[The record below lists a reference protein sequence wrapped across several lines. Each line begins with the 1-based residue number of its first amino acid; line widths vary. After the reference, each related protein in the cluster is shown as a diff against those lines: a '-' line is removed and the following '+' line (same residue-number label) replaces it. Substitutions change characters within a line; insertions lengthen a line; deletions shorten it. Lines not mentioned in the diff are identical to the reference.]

1 MQKFKSVE
9 ELVNQLKPEKPV
21 YCIRKNSI
29 KYAVKFFLNKFPGKI
44 LYAVKTNPHPEVIKT
59 IIESGVKQFDVASIE
74 EIKNIR
80 TFSNTAKCSFMHT
93 VKSRESIKEAYF
105 NYGVKT
111 FSLDTKDELIKIIES
126 TNNAKDLELFVR
138 VAVSNEHAE
147 IDLSK
152 KFGALTSEAIG
163 LLRLVKQHAKKI
175 GLSFHVGSQ
184 CMHPIS
190 YSKGINEIGNIIKKT
205 KIIPDYIN
213 VGGGFP
219 TIYPDLIP
227 QSLDNYFN
235 EINKS
240 LENLKLEKLP
250 EIICEPGRAIV
261 AESGSTIVRV
271 AVSNE
276 HAEIDLSK
284 KFGALTSEA
293 IGLLRLVKQHAK
305 KVGLSFH
312 VGSQCMHPI
321 SYSKGISEIGN
332 IIKKTKI
339 IPDYINVG
347 GGFPTIYPDLIP
359 QSLDNYF
366 NEINKSLENLKLEKL
381 PEIICEPGR
390 AIVAESGSTVV
401 RVNLRKKQKLYIND
415 GTYGTLF
422 DAGTPNIVFP
432 SRMIKENSNK
442 IISKKLTAFDFFGP
456 TCDSMDY
463 MKGPFLL
470 PNNIKE
476 NDYVEL
482 GQLGAYGLT
491 FRTQFNGYYSN
502 EIYEVEDNP
511 IMTMY
516 DKDIN
521 KANMVA

>member
-9 ELVNQLKPEKPV
+9 QITSQLKPEKPI
-21 YCIRKNSI
+21 YCIRKNPIRS
-29 KYAVKFFLNKFPGKI
+29 AVNYFNKNFPGKI
-44 LYAVKTNPHPEVIKT
+44 LYAVKTNPHPAVIQT
-59 IIESGVKQFDVASIE
+59 IIDSGIKQFDVASIE
-74 EIKNIR
+74 EIKSIR
-80 TFSNTAKCSFMHT
+80 NFSQTAKCSYMHT

-105 NYGVKT
+105 NFGVKT

-126 TNNAKDLELFVR
+126 TNSAKDLELFVR

-152 KFGALTSEAIG
+152 KFGALNSEAAG

-205 KIIPDYIN
+205 KILPDYIN

-227 QSLDNYFN
+227 QSMDSYFN
-235 EINKS
+235 EIKKG
-240 LENLKLEKLP
+240 LDNLKLEKLP
-250 EIICEPGRAIV
+250 EIICEPGRALV
-261 AESGSTIVRV
+261 AESGSTI
-271 AVSNE
+271 
-276 HAEIDLSK
+276 
-284 KFGALTSEA
+284 
-293 IGLLRLVKQHAK
+293 
-305 KVGLSFH
+305 
-312 VGSQCMHPI
+312 
-321 SYSKGISEIGN
+321 
-332 IIKKTKI
+332 
-339 IPDYINVG
+339 
-347 GGFPTIYPDLIP
+347 
-359 QSLDNYF
+359 
-366 NEINKSLENLKLEKL
+366 
-381 PEIICEPGR
+381 
-390 AIVAESGSTVV
+390 V

-432 SRMIKENSNK
+432 SKMIKENSNK

-476 NDYVEL
+476 NDYIEL

-491 FRTQFNGYYSN
+491 FRTQFNGYYSD
-502 EIYEVEDNP
+502 EIFEVEDKP

-516 DKDIN
+516 DKNIN
-521 KANMVA
+521 KATLVA

>member
-9 ELVNQLKPEKPV
+9 QITNQLKPEKPI

-29 KYAVKFFLNKFPGKI
+29 RSAVNFFNKNFPGKI
-44 LYAVKTNPHPEVIKT
+44 LYAVKTNPHPAVIQS
-59 IIESGVKQFDVASIE
+59 IIDSGVEQFDVASIE
-74 EIKNIR
+74 EIKSIR
-80 TFSNTAKCSFMHT
+80 MFSQTAKCSYMHT

-105 NYGVKT
+105 NYGVKA
-111 FSLDTKDELIKIIES
+111 FSLDTKDELIKIIKS
-126 TNNAKDLELFVR
+126 TNGAKDLELFVR

-152 KFGALTSEAIG
+152 KFGALNSEAAG
-163 LLRLVKQHAKKI
+163 LLRLAKQHAKKI

-205 KIIPDYIN
+205 KILPDYIN

-219 TIYPDLIP
+219 TIYPDLVP
-227 QSLDNYFN
+227 QSMDNYFN
-235 EINKS
+235 EIKKG
-240 LENLKLEKLP
+240 LENLKLEKMP
-250 EIICEPGRAIV
+250 EIICEPGRALV
-261 AESGSTIVRV
+261 AESGSTI
-271 AVSNE
+271 
-276 HAEIDLSK
+276 
-284 KFGALTSEA
+284 
-293 IGLLRLVKQHAK
+293 
-305 KVGLSFH
+305 
-312 VGSQCMHPI
+312 
-321 SYSKGISEIGN
+321 
-332 IIKKTKI
+332 
-339 IPDYINVG
+339 
-347 GGFPTIYPDLIP
+347 
-359 QSLDNYF
+359 
-366 NEINKSLENLKLEKL
+366 
-381 PEIICEPGR
+381 
-390 AIVAESGSTVV
+390 V

-432 SRMIKENSNK
+432 SKMIKENSNK

-476 NDYVEL
+476 NDYIEL

-491 FRTQFNGYYSN
+491 FRTQFNGYYSD
-502 EIYEVEDNP
+502 EIFEVEDKP

-521 KANMVA
+521 KATLVA